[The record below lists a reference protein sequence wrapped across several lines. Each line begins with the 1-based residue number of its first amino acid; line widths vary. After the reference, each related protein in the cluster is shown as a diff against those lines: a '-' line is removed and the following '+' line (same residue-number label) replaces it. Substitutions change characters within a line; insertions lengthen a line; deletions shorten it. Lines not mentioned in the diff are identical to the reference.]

1 MRQHEVEGVARRH
14 RRGGRVP
21 GGRFLVPLRQD
32 IIGALRADRLKM
44 GDLEPARGAVLP
56 AELHEEWHVGVSQE
70 DRFDAHAV
78 KMAST

>member
-1 MRQHEVEGVARRH
+1 
-14 RRGGRVP
+14 
-21 GGRFLVPLRQD
+21 
-32 IIGALRADRLKM
+32 M